1 MLTLRLQIYRRG
13 IGVDK
18 TTSYF
23 PLEKANLLIELGVQ
37 WLCSKVMPKA
47 PEKDKAPPTMG
58 THRAI
63 GRVTLADVV
72 DFKKNGIKKSLLE
85 QNTLQEPTFREIVL
99 LYRRKAPALPAPAP
113 TATAAATAAAAAG
126 GASAAPQSPAPQSTP
141 STPRQDEKGA
151 PLSRSNSLSPSTSGS
166 TPRSPSTTGL
176 AAAHRHREHKD
187 KEHREHKERKE
198 KSVSRSPSTA
208 ELSKSTSNSSVS
220 STVSSSA
227 ASADA
232 KPAHQHAQMTSN
244 PLGIN
249 IKTCA
254 SCTLL
259 AVAWQLSD
267 THLSQLSTS
276 PWRTLRCPASACPIV
291 DR

>member
-1 MLTLRLQIYRRG
+1 MQIYRRG

-47 PEKDKAPPTMG
+47 PEKDKAPPTLG

-99 LYRRKAPALPAPAP
+99 LYRRKAPALPAPA
-113 TATAAATAAAAAG
+113 TAAATTV

-166 TPRSPSTTGL
+166 TPPVRSPSTTGL
-176 AAAHRHREHKD
+176 AAAHRHREHKE

-254 SCTLL
+254 SYHSAL
-259 AVAWQLSD
+259 QLSD
-267 THLSQLSTS
+267 AASHSYQH
-276 PWRTLRCPASACPIV
+276 PYGVRCAT
-291 DR
+291 